1 MLYDFPYRW
10 DLKSNGTNE
19 FTYKT
24 ERDSDLGD
32 DLWLPRGRDR
42 EIGMVM

>member
-1 MLYDFPYRW
+1 MWNPKRND
-10 DLKSNGTNE
+10 TNE

-24 ERDSDLGD
+24 ERDSDLED
-32 DLWLPRGRDR
+32 NLWLPRGRDR